1 MKAVEYYIKGKLELH
16 ERLRTTK
23 EYVHFCCTSEDINN
37 IAYSVILSEA
47 KDKQLLACY
56 DQLLNKMAGMAENWA
71 EIAMLSR
78 THGQTA
84 SPTTV
89 GKEIANFTYRFGQQV
104 KIVREHKF
112 AAKLNGAVGNFNA
125 HTYAYPEYDWP
136 QLSQTFLEQLK
147 LKFNPYTTQIEPH
160 DTICSFY
167 NTVGLANNILVGMS
181 RDIWHY
187 TSLGYFKQKTKKG
200 EIGSS
205 TMPHKVNP
213 IDFENCEGNLG
224 FANGI
229 MTQFVGK
236 LPISRMQRDL
246 SDSTV
251 LRNQGLAFG
260 YSLMGYRSLLKGFD
274 KLEVN

>member
-47 KDKQLLACY
+47 KDKQLLVCY

-104 KIVREHKF
+104 KIVR
-112 AAKLNGAVGNFNA
+112 
-125 HTYAYPEYDWP
+125 
-136 QLSQTFLEQLK
+136 
-147 LKFNPYTTQIEPH
+147 
-160 DTICSFY
+160 
-167 NTVGLANNILVGMS
+167 
-181 RDIWHY
+181 
-187 TSLGYFKQKTKKG
+187 
-200 EIGSS
+200 
-205 TMPHKVNP
+205 
-213 IDFENCEGNLG
+213 
-224 FANGI
+224 
-229 MTQFVGK
+229 
-236 LPISRMQRDL
+236 
-246 SDSTV
+246 
-251 LRNQGLAFG
+251 
-260 YSLMGYRSLLKGFD
+260 
-274 KLEVN
+274 

>member
-1 MKAVEYYIKGKLELH
+1 ML
-16 ERLRTTK
+16 T
-23 EYVHFCCTSEDINN
+23 
-37 IAYSVILSEA
+37 EA
-47 KDKQLLACY
+47 KDKQLVACY
-56 DQLLNKMAGMAENWA
+56 DQLLNRMAGMAETWA
-71 EIAMLSR
+71 DIPMLSR

-89 GKEIANFTYRFGQQV
+89 GKEVANFTYRLGQ
-104 KIVREHKF
+104 IVREIKKHRF

-125 HTYAYPEYDWP
+125 HIYAYPEYNWSK
-136 QLSQTFLEQLK
+136 LSQTFLEGIG

-160 DTICSFY
+160 DSMCMFY
-167 NTVGLANNILVGMS
+167 GTVGLANTILIGMS
-181 RDIWHY
+181 RDIWQY

-229 MTQFVGK
+229 IGQFVSK

-260 YSLMGYRSLLKGFD
+260 YSIMGYRSLLKGFD
-274 KLEVN
+274 KLEVNEAALKHDL